1 MFVYILNNKIKATFA
16 LLLYVRFLFSL
27 SCPLDA
33 CAIFSHTSRPS
44 QTPHLKLSCTK
55 ILLYRGP
62 PLPALKVTSSTHKLY
77 TASQAERYERAF
89 TPPPHLPTSS
99 AEQSSKPKRHS
110 RARDYREPCPAI
122 KSRIRG
128 KQAVLP
134 RTHLPPSPFPYTE
147 KNNVQ
152 SSGISI
158 LPKLPLILHLQNHF
172 SYQTRVKLNR
182 VFFPRRLCQAR
193 SLDCGFAS
201 A

>member
-55 ILLYRGP
+55 VLLHRGP
-62 PLPALKVTSSTHKLY
+62 PQNSLKS
-77 TASQAERYERAF
+77 
-89 TPPPHLPTSS
+89 PPPVTDFCRVPASENMRKVLPVSHTPTRVPSTTAQTHES
-99 AEQSSKPKRHS
+99 AQGAPERQ
-110 RARDYREPCPAI
+110 PCPAVN
-122 KSRIRG
+122 SRIRG
-128 KQAVLP
+128 AP
-134 RTHLPPSPFPYTE
+134 YSNAPPSPFPYTE